1 MENTNLQSMH
11 ETMISKQN
19 LQNMRD
25 KISKTVEEIKSG
37 MTSSFGIDEILDK
50 FTSEEIAAMSF
61 EKMKE
66 VFVDESGKFF
76 FNEDEFRPEM
86 IMDFI
91 KYLKMS
97 RDTFA
102 IVDEEF
108 AKMDGAI
115 EEFSNEIET
124 TIAQNGS
131 LNKTVVADLTKT
143 INDETKSEQLRN
155 NAKEMLQG
163 IEDAKTLAPL
173 FKLYE
178 TLSVSNTLRELKDET
193 RRINTLKAYTRV
205 CKENHIEP
213 KLLKLGEFE
222 TACLDLKYAAHK
234 NLFIFIVARYI
245 KYLDKKVR
253 EPKNMGFIIQLTNY
267 VRTMMMGTETNQYK
281 ADAEELTV
289 LKENICL
296 LLDKFYN

>member
-1 MENTNLQSMH
+1 MENTNLNSIQ
-11 ETMISKQN
+11 ETMASKES
-19 LQNMRD
+19 LQNMRNE
-25 KISKTVEEIKSG
+25 ISKTVDQIKSE
-37 MTSSFGIDEILDK
+37 MVTSIGIDEILDK
-50 FTSEEIAAMSF
+50 FTSEEIANMSF
-61 EKMKE
+61 AQMKE
-66 VFVDESGKFF
+66 VFVDESGKFI
-76 FNEDEFRPEM
+76 FNENEFKPEM

-97 RDTFA
+97 RETFA
-102 IVDEEF
+102 KVDEEF
-108 AKMDGAI
+108 EKMDSAI
-115 EEFSNEIET
+115 AEFSKEIET

-143 INDETKSEQLRN
+143 INDETKPEELRH
-155 NAKEMLQG
+155 NAAEMLKG

-178 TLSVSNTLRELKDET
+178 TLSVDNTLRELKDET
-193 RRINTLKAYTRV
+193 RRINTLKAYAKV

-222 TACLDLKYAAHK
+222 TVCLDLKYAPHK

-253 EPKNMGFIIQLTNY
+253 EPRNMGFIIQLTNFI
-267 VRTMMMGTETNQYK
+267 RTMMMGDQTDQYK
-281 ADAEELTV
+281 ADIEELTV